1 MYSIGII
8 TAEQTLHSI
17 MQVEREMRERC
28 KVTYLPYSS
37 LEHLYEVYQENAERF
52 DALLFS
58 GSYPYHVIL
67 ERFGSIPQPHAFF
80 TISDRDYYC
89 LIAQLAVQEPGLD
102 FSRVFIDEPEIP
114 VNFEMIFGRPG
125 IPLQSNGSVP
135 DYPHASVYQ
144 RSLDHYRRLWASGQ
158 VDLIVT
164 RFRSMEHYFQ
174 ADGIRYRFILPS
186 PETMLETFRG
196 LELRLTTER
205 VHDAA
210 SCVGLV
216 VPRETEDRR
225 EAVMDQLQ
233 RQLESCNRRMG
244 EIFLIY
250 RHGDRV
256 ELTCNVST
264 LRELTEQYTVC
275 PVTAQLRDAL
285 PFAVAV
291 GWGCADNVVDAH
303 RNAQRGVTEA
313 MGSGGL
319 PAYVV
324 TGDGCLLGLTARK
337 QRLAPPAPVG
347 KDALERCSRQSGVSL
362 RYIRRIHELLS
373 TRRDDSLS
381 AEELADALELTP
393 RSALRILDKLSGSG
407 LASVQYSRPLNRP
420 GRPAKRYRIRFEGI

>member
-17 MQVEREMRERC
+17 MQVEKEMRKRC

-37 LEHLYEVYQENAERF
+37 LEHLYEVYTENAERF

-58 GSYPYHVIL
+58 GSYPYHVIR

-102 FSRVFIDEPEIP
+102 LSRVFIDEPEIP

-135 DYPHASVYQ
+135 DFPHSSVYQ
-144 RSLDHYRRLWASGQ
+144 RSLDHYRQLWASGQ

-216 VPRETEDRR
+216 LPREAERS
-225 EAVMDQLQ
+225 EAVMDELQ
-233 RQLESCNRRMG
+233 RQLEGCNKRMG
-244 EIFLIY
+244 DIFLIY
-250 RHGDRV
+250 RHGERI

-275 PVTAQLRDAL
+275 PVTAQLNLAL
-285 PFAVAV
+285 PFKVAV

-324 TGDGCLLGLTARK
+324 TSDGCLLGLTAEK
-337 QRLAPPAPVG
+337 PGAAPAAAAG
-347 KDALERCSRQSGVSL
+347 KESPERISRMSGVSL
-362 RYIRRIHELLS
+362 RYINRIAALMSERRE
-373 TRRDDSLS
+373 DSLS
-381 AEELADALELTP
+381 AEELAEVLELTP
-393 RSALRILDKLSGSG
+393 RSALRILDKLSDCG
-407 LASVQYSRPLNRP
+407 LAAVQYSRSLNRP
-420 GRPAKRYRIRFEGI
+420 GRPAKRYRIRFEGM

>member
-1 MYSIGII
+1 MDSIGII

-17 MQVEREMRERC
+17 MQVEKEMRKRC

-144 RSLDHYRRLWASGQ
+144 RSLDHYRQLWASGQ

-196 LELRLTTER
+196 LELRLTTQR

-216 VPRETEDRR
+216 LPREGERSET
-225 EAVMDQLQ
+225 VMDELQ
-233 RQLESCNRRMG
+233 RQLERCNKRMG
-244 EIFLIY
+244 DIFLIY

-256 ELTCNVST
+256 ELTCNVSA

-275 PVTAQLRDAL
+275 PVTAQLQSAL
-285 PFAVAV
+285 PFEVAV

-324 TGDGCLLGLTARK
+324 TSDGCLLGLAAEK
-337 QRLAPPAPVG
+337 QSGSLAAAAG
-347 KDALERCSRQSGVSL
+347 KESPERISHMSGVSL
-362 RYIRRIHELLS
+362 RYINRIAALL
-373 TRRDDSLS
+373 REKREYSLS
-381 AEELADALELTP
+381 AEELAEALELSP
-393 RSALRILDKLSGSG
+393 RSALRILDKLSDCG
-407 LASVQYSRPLNRP
+407 LAAVQYSRPLNRP